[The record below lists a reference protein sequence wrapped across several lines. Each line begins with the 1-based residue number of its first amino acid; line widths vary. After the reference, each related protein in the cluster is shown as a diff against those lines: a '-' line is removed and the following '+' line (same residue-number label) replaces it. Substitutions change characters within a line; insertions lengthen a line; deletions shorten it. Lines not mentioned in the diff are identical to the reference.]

1 MGSATKVKACFSC
14 TIGKRKCDKAQPT
27 CGRCSDKDVECR
39 YPLTKRK
46 RLRIPAAEPECVS
59 QNTVNETR
67 PIVADAVLPSLPN
80 HLVDPQE
87 WVRSLGNLSTLVA
100 PGLQDDTESSTTTSN
115 HGDATHFFLKPDA
128 WVIRHIPF
136 TTPSFSN
143 SICMNY
149 VRGIHEFF
157 SEWVTDG
164 HSSFMHRQLYAD
176 SGYPAAIQD
185 AFACITLHNV
195 RTQSNEDIVDGIISS
210 KLSALLK
217 SYPQCDGDV
226 NSTTDL
232 DIREHLSRTQALYVH
247 LVLAL
252 FSSSIGARANAE
264 QQIQTLLSWTR
275 ELWEA
280 ALCDPDICQSENS
293 DGFAASTNA
302 IVLDVM
308 FDGDTTPRLWR
319 SWVLSESIRRTWLM
333 TTSTIGVYLT
343 LRQKWAEC
351 HGGVYFT
358 ARKDL
363 WNAKS
368 ASSWAVAC
376 QSGNPLFICSLE
388 CESLFLTAKAPDIDD
403 LLINMFTIM
412 WGIERVENWFART
425 AERGRSVR
433 VWRDNDPVNK

>member
-14 TIGKRKCDKAQPT
+14 TIGKRKCDKAQPA
-27 CGRCSDKDVECR
+27 CGRCRDRDIECR

-46 RLRIPAAEPECVS
+46 TPHAPAAESEYVS
-59 QNTVNETR
+59 RNAVNEVHSAQTDT
-67 PIVADAVLPSLPN
+67 VFPSLPSD
-80 HLVDPQE
+80 LVDPQE
-87 WVRSLGNLSTLVA
+87 WTRSLGNLSTLVG

-115 HGDATHFFLKPDA
+115 QGDATHFFLKPDA

-136 TTPSFSN
+136 TTPTFSN

-149 VRGIHEFF
+149 VKGIHEFF
-157 SEWVTDG
+157 REWVTNG

-176 SGYPAAIQD
+176 SEYPTAIQD
-185 AFACITLHNV
+185 AFASITLHNA
-195 RTQSNEDIVDGIISS
+195 RTPSNEDIVDGIISS
-210 KLSALLK
+210 KVSALLK
-217 SYPQCDGDV
+217 SYPQADGDV
-226 NSTTDL
+226 DASTDL

-252 FSSSIGARANAE
+252 FSSSIGVRANAE

-275 ELWEA
+275 QLWEA
-280 ALCDPDICQSENS
+280 ALRDPDICQSESS
-293 DGFAASTNA
+293 DGSAASTNA

-319 SWVLSESIRRTWLM
+319 SWVLSESIRRIWLM

-351 HGGVYFT
+351 HGGIYFT

-363 WNAKS
+363 WQAKS
-368 ASSWAVAC
+368 ASSWAYAC
-376 QSGNPLFICSLE
+376 QSSSPLFICSLE
-388 CESLFLTAKAPDIDD
+388 CESLFLTAKAPDIDE

-425 AERGRSVR
+425 AEPGRSVR
-433 VWRDNDPVNK
+433 VWRDNGPAKN

>member
-14 TIGKRKCDKAQPT
+14 TIGKRKCDKAQPA
-27 CGRCSDKDVECR
+27 CGRCSDRDVECR

-46 RLRIPAAEPECVS
+46 RQRIPAAELECVS
-59 QNTVNETR
+59 RIAVNEAHSVQTDT
-67 PIVADAVLPSLPN
+67 VFPSLPN
-80 HLVDPQE
+80 DLVDPQE
-87 WVRSLGNLSTLVA
+87 WTRSLGNLSTLVG
-100 PGLQDDTESSTTTSN
+100 PGLQDDTESSPTTSN
-115 HGDATHFFLKPDA
+115 QGEATHFFLKPDS

-136 TTPSFSN
+136 TTPTFSN

-149 VRGIHEFF
+149 VRGIHDFF
-157 SEWVTDG
+157 SEWVTNG

-185 AFACITLHNV
+185 AFACITLHNT
-195 RTQSNEDIVDGIISS
+195 RSSSNEDIIDGIVSS
-210 KLSALLK
+210 KVSALLK
-217 SYPQCDGDV
+217 SYPQTDGDV
-226 NSTTDL
+226 DESTDL

-247 LVLAL
+247 VVLAL

-275 ELWEA
+275 QLWEA
-280 ALCDPDICQSENS
+280 ALRDPDICQPESS
-293 DGFAASTNA
+293 DGSAASTNA

-319 SWVLSESIRRTWLM
+319 SWVLSESIRRIWLM
-333 TTSTIGVYLT
+333 TTTTIGVYLT

-351 HGGVYFT
+351 HGGIYFT

-368 ASSWAVAC
+368 ASSWAYTC
-376 QSGNPLFICSLE
+376 QSDNPLFLCSLE
-388 CESLFLTAKAPDIDD
+388 CESLFLTAKAPDIDE

-425 AERGRSVR
+425 AEPGLDLR
-433 VWRDNDPVNK
+433 VWRDNGPVNN